1 VTVRSIEKTAAGMPP
16 VLSLRMKFEIYE
28 ETDGSYRWLLI
39 ASDGQLMASSKES
52 YACLKDARRV
62 VIGLQA
68 SIPVA
73 RIVDEAVDKASS

>member
-1 VTVRSIEKTAAGMPP
+1 
-16 VLSLRMKFEIYE
+16 MKFEIYKD
-28 ETDGSYRWLLI
+28 TDGLYRWLLI
-39 ASDGQLMASSKES
+39 ASDGQLMAMSREG

-73 RIVDEAVDKASS
+73 RIVDTSIEGVP